1 MTAPTLADHA
11 SRLERELAR
20 HARLQALV
28 FSFSR
33 EASATE
39 DLTAAFAALSGGL
52 DEVFGGRASI
62 WMHDRESRELVRRA
76 GGAETRIPTAS
87 VDDLVA
93 RGLRLMRAEI
103 WRDPPLNRSNGC
115 TLLVP
120 LRGQQRAL
128 GVIVVEGLTG
138 MDRDEETL
146 AIAGELARQVS
157 AAIENKLLLS
167 HIRRQAQFDADRRAH
182 SQKLAAL
189 GQFVAG
195 IAHEL
200 NNPLQSVLGHLEL
213 LRRSRKL
220 PRRLAA
226 DIWLIYREANRA
238 ARIVSRLL
246 VFAGARNTG
255 RRQVSPNAALAR
267 ALALRSRAC
276 RHAGIAVVRRLDPR
290 VPRILGDALLLQQAF
305 LNIIVNA
312 EHAITARRAAS
323 PGESNGKDRIEAST
337 SRRRGAVTV
346 EIRDTGH
353 GIDSDVLPRIFEPF
367 FTTKEVGQ
375 GIGLGLALTHGIIR
389 EHGGSIAARPH
400 ARGGT
405 VFRIELPLSRVE
417 VRPSGSGPRDARHE
431 RAHG

>member
-1 MTAPTLADHA
+1 
-11 SRLERELAR
+11 
-20 HARLQALV
+20 
-28 FSFSR
+28 
-33 EASATE
+33 
-39 DLTAAFAALSGGL
+39 
-52 DEVFGGRASI
+52 
-62 WMHDRESRELVRRA
+62 MHDRDSRELVRRS
-76 GGAETRIPTAS
+76 GGVETRIPTARL
-87 VDDLVA
+87 DDDVA
-93 RGLRLMRAEI
+93 RALRLTQAEI
-103 WRDPPLNRSNGC
+103 WRPSERSKGG
-115 TLLVP
+115 TLFVP

-128 GVIVVEGLTG
+128 GVLVVEGLAEA
-138 MDRDEETL
+138 DPDEETL
-146 AIAGELARQVS
+146 AIAGELSRQLS

-213 LRRSRKL
+213 MRRSRRL

-226 DIWLIYREANRA
+226 DVWLIYREANRA

-276 RHAGIAVVRRLDPR
+276 RDAGIAVVRRLDPR

-312 EHAITARRAAS
+312 EHAITARRAAL
-323 PGESNGKDRIEAST
+323 PGGPNGKDRIEAST
-337 SRRRGAVTV
+337 RGRRGAVTV

-400 ARGGT
+400 ASGGT
-405 VFRIELPLSRVE
+405 VFRIELPVSRLD
-417 VRPSGSGPRDARHE
+417 VRASRSRARDVKHE

>member
-1 MTAPTLADHA
+1 MTASSLADHA

-20 HARLQALV
+20 HARLQALTLA
-28 FSFSR
+28 FSR
-33 EASATE
+33 HASAAD
-39 DLTAAFAALSGGL
+39 DLTPAFAALSDGL
-52 DEVFGGRASI
+52 EGILGGRVSI
-62 WMHDRESRELVRRA
+62 WTHNRESRELIRRS
-76 GGAETRIPTAS
+76 GGDEIRIPADRF
-87 VDDLVA
+87 DDDVA
-93 RGLRLMRAEI
+93 RGLRLAQPEI
-103 WRDPPLNRSNGC
+103 WRGRPSDESHQC

-128 GVIVVEGLTG
+128 GVVVVENLAEA
-138 MDRDEETL
+138 DQDKEAL
-146 AIAGELARQVS
+146 AIAGELSRQIS

-167 HIRRQAQFDADRRAH
+167 HVRRQAQFDADRKAH

-226 DIWLIYREANRA
+226 DVWLIYREANRA

-246 VFAGARNTG
+246 VFAGARNAV

-276 RHAGIAVVRRLDPR
+276 RDAGIALVRRLDPG
-290 VPRILGDALLLQQAF
+290 VPRILGDSLLLQQAF
-305 LNIIVNA
+305 LNIIENA
-312 EHAITARRAAS
+312 EHAIMARRATS
-323 PGESNGKDRIEAST
+323 PGHPNGKDCIEAST
-337 SRRRGAVTV
+337 RGRRGTVTV

-353 GIDSDVLPRIFEPF
+353 GIDPDVLPRIFEPF

-375 GIGLGLALTHGIIR
+375 GIGLGLALTHGIIQ

-400 ARGGT
+400 ASGGT
-405 VFRIELPLSRVE
+405 VFRIELPLSRPE
-417 VRPSGSGPRDARHE
+417 TRPSRSEAVASRHE